1 MLLQPCDSVDN
12 QKNND
17 VYLNDYIVEGT
28 SKQDQMSDHFY
39 DQFVDDICDD
49 VSSEIQVNSSVE
61 TNTLSISDQLC
72 DNQLPPMYNCFM
84 IE

>member
-1 MLLQPCDSVDN
+1 MIKL
-12 QKNND
+12 NNNT
-17 VYLNDYIVEGT
+17 LIATKTAGEAWHFFCTHAMNN
-28 SKQDQMSDHFY
+28 QMSDHFY

-72 DNQLPPMYNCFM
+72 DNQLPPIYNCFM